1 MSTIGIATTG
11 IAPSRTAGTRTRL
24 RMTRRGRRL
33 LSAVAAAPVAL
44 GIAYAGIAG
53 GSALASGEH
62 AAPVE
67 FDTVMVMPGD
77 TLWSIAGEVAP
88 GADPRDVIDDI
99 SSLNNLP
106 GGTLQVG
113 QELAVPSRYTD

>member
-1 MSTIGIATTG
+1 MSTIGIAPTR
-11 IAPSRTAGTRTRL
+11 IVGTHTRL
-24 RMTRRGRRL
+24 RMTRRGRRV
-33 LSAVAAAPVAL
+33 LSALVAAPIAL

-62 AAPVE
+62 AAPVD

-88 GADPRDVIDDI
+88 GADPRDVIDEI
-99 SSLNNLP
+99 SGLNNLH
-106 GGTLQVG
+106 GGVLQVG
-113 QELAVPSRYTD
+113 QELAVPQRYTD